1 MDNVVNS
8 EMLYMAYDGD
18 NAGRLVGRAILANDP
33 AALHEVSQR
42 INLGHEI
49 VKQWVES
56 HGGEVISG
64 GGDEGTFSIPRS
76 VLEDIEALRKD
87 YEFATNL
94 TMSIGTGSN
103 LSEAGKSLLV
113 AKFRGKNAVV
123 HYDENIEKEVA
134 SAAEKVAQGKGSAEE
149 TKLAE
154 AYLRPD
160 EDEGT
165 FNNHSQEERA
175 AEYRDQ
181 DLTPPIIDKPDPSQ
195 QPKKELGV
203 PMEIPESERHMNEV
217 KPDPEQNAQ
226 QLPKPAPK
234 NYLEGQS
241 APTEQIPPQPGEP
254 EADSMDDATYE
265 EEATAGS
272 RNNGDESIPPG
283 EPISIEAEL
292 DQNLENEQDMLN
304 EMDSKSPE
312 EGSIESELDQ
322 HLENEQD
329 MINEMDGNQQNTP
342 SDMGLSE
349 DDASPDLSA
358 VLKDG
363 LDSHADNIQRERI
376 VDMVSQALEGFKAN
390 KQILEK
396 AKDQAPQLY
405 ESCLAM
411 LRAMIEMAK
420 MLGLGESSQED
431 VDEIEQQ
438 PAPAEAK
445 PEGAQPAPPAADQG
459 DAAPSPKQ

>member
-18 NAGRLVGRAILANDP
+18 NAGRLVGRAILSNDP
-33 AALHEVSQR
+33 KSLHEVSQR

-49 VKQWVES
+49 VKRWVEGY
-56 HGGEVISG
+56 GGEVISG

-76 VLEDIEALRKD
+76 AVEAIEELRKD

-103 LSEAGKSLLV
+103 LSEAGKALLV
-113 AKFRGKNAVV
+113 AKFRGKNTVV

-134 SAAEKVAQGKGSAEE
+134 SAAEKVAQGKGSPEE

-160 EDEGT
+160 VDEKT
-165 FNNHSQEERA
+165 FNNESQAERA

-181 DLTPPIIDKPDPSQ
+181 DLIPPMIDKPDPSQ
-195 QPKKELGV
+195 ENKKQLGV
-203 PMEIPESERHMNEV
+203 PMEIPESDRHMNEV

-226 QLPKPAPK
+226 KLPKPAPK
-234 NYLEGQS
+234 DYLQGQS
-241 APTEQIPPQPGEP
+241 VPAEQVPPQPGEVQ
-254 EADSMDDATYE
+254 ADSTDDTTYE

-272 RNNGDESIPPG
+272 RNNGDESVQG

-304 EMDSKSPE
+304 EMDSKSPDSKPVE
-312 EGSIESELDQ
+312 EELDQ

-329 MINEMDGNQQNTP
+329 MLNEMDNQQQNAP
-342 SDMGLSE
+342 GDMGLSE

-363 LDSHADNIQRERI
+363 LDSHADNIQREKV

-411 LRAMIEMAK
+411 LRAMIEMAR

-431 VDEIEQQ
+431 VDEIEQPSPEEA
-438 PAPAEAK
+438 PAPEAV
-445 PEGAQPAPPAADQG
+445 ESAPPAADQG